1 MPDSALEI
9 TLAICTCDR
18 RESLS
23 ETLDTVAG
31 QQCGF
36 PWEVL
41 VVDNNSTD
49 GTSAMVTERAPS
61 FPVSLRVERE
71 EKAAASV
78 PATSRGI
85 CS

>member
-31 QQCGF
+31 QQYGF

-41 VVDNNSTD
+41 VVDNNSAD
-49 GTSAMVTERAPS
+49 EDLFERVRKRSLRIELLRERA
-61 FPVSLRVERE
+61 R
-71 EKAAASV
+71 A
-78 PATSRGI
+78 RGKLAQLLGF
-85 CS
+85 